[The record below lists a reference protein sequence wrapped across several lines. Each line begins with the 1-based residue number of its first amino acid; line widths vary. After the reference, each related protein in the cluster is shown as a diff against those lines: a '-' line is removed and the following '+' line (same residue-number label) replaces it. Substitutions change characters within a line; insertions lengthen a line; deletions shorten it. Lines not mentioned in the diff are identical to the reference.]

1 MSIKVKINNDWVDT
15 NIKAVRGVNHVNSE
29 DVYTKQE
36 SDALF
41 SDKVSKTDITQ
52 STGTSTTSVMSQ
64 KAISDALSKKAD
76 QTNSQ
81 QTIRAGVTWTNDIY
95 LGDEAHQIS
104 SNNNGD
110 LTYNGDKV
118 MVGATVSNEVSLVQN
133 TGQSTTSVMS
143 QKAVSDAI
151 NKLKN
156 AGYLYAGIATPTTNT
171 GTPDGPVFYIATT
184 AGSYSNFGN
193 IEISKGE
200 SAIIKWNNGIWTKN
214 TFKPMTDF
222 NSVFD
227 AEGKSLTDKFSNLE
241 QEMNGYELEGEGTHE
256 GSEYF
261 EYHFVPGVSYTLK
274 NIGTIPFNAYT
285 RVTTT
290 SDENIDVIVSGS
302 GITSNNEITFTATG
316 DANYLRIYW
325 FAPNGGKFRIVSESL
340 VGKVSDLEDGQTELR
355 EQIEFVQDAFVVPSR
370 TYNDLLHSQ
379 EQGHLIGKFKN
390 LNITSTSNT
399 PLPSESLIAG
409 DKVYIIAETDD
420 LTAADMENIYV
431 RNYRPSAAP
440 YSTFKFYFS
449 HQFKN
454 VYFAEITYDIVDGY
468 KFVLTSII
476 GRPIII
482 KKLVITKGG
491 LVYSNEESSESGK
504 VRSVFVSPTGSDNAD
519 GSEAS
524 PYRTFS
530 KAIGDGNVN
539 IIAEPGNYG
548 AETLQ
553 LFQKHN
559 INISVRYKETSEYDK
574 IKQNAI
580 IDNSITELVSSDSAT
595 GLLKFALSAP
605 TNSNW
610 YKVFVSHTLP
620 PQIAGTQTPTYNVVL
635 WKHFITNEMEDYKLV
650 PVLSLALCQSTQ
662 DSFFYDS
669 SAGLVYINSSNSDV
683 QFKRLSLE
691 TSTICMLKECI
702 NVHIENLTFKYGF
715 EFGFI
720 AEDSSN
726 ISLYGCEA
734 DHTAVRTNI
743 YGAKGT
749 TMTLNCCKA
758 YKATGDGFGCSDKAR
773 LDLINCTGSYNYDD
787 GVSHHR
793 ASEGIIV
800 GGTFE
805 NNGKGGIA
813 TPTYNSVVNI
823 YGAVSKGNKYGI
835 LAVSESTMPIA
846 TFIANG
852 CVLANNSVAGM
863 LISRYR
869 CLSINN
875 MFFNNATDKQ
885 TSESGSIE
893 EFGT

>member
-1 MSIKVKINNDWVDT
+1 MSNYNSLKTTIDAHIKQNGNQEIT
-15 NIKAVRGVNHVNSE
+15 GQILNS
-29 DVYTKQE
+29 VLNQM
-36 SDALF
+36 
-41 SDKVSKTDITQ
+41 V
-52 STGTSTTSVMSQ
+52 TTLGAGYQ
-64 KAISDALSKKAD
+64 F
-76 QTNSQ
+76 
-81 QTIRAGVTWTNDIY
+81 AGV
-95 LGDEAHQIS
+95 
-104 SNNNGD
+104 
-110 LTYNGDKV
+110 
-118 MVGATVSNEVSLVQN
+118 AT
-133 TGQSTTSVMS
+133 
-143 QKAVSDAI
+143 
-151 NKLKN
+151 
-156 AGYLYAGIATPTTNT
+156 IATNP
-171 GTPDGPVFYIATT
+171 GTPDAKVFYIANGKGT
-184 AGSYSNFGN
+184 YEKFGGL
-193 IEISKGE
+193 EVTEDDVVVLYWDTSWHKV
-200 SAIIKWNNGIWTKN
+200 STGIASQAKL
-214 TFKPMTDF
+214 
-222 NSVFD
+222 S
-227 AEGKSLTDKFSNLE
+227 ELE
-241 QEMNGYELEGEGTHE
+241 QEVNGDELSEEGTHE

-274 NIGTIPFNAYT
+274 NIGTILFNAYT
-285 RVTTT
+285 RETTT
-290 SDENIDVIVSGS
+290 STEIVDTIVTNSGLQP
-302 GITSNNEITFTATG
+302 GREITFTATG
-316 DANYLRIYW
+316 AANYLLIYW
-325 FAPNGGKFRIVSESL
+325 FAANGGQFKIAKESL
-340 VGKVSDLEDGQTELR
+340 VERISDLEKRSTE
-355 EQIEFVQDAFVVPSR
+355 VR
-370 TYNDLLHSQ
+370 T
-379 EQGHLIGKFKN
+379 
-390 LNITSTSNT
+390 
-399 PLPSESLIAG
+399 A
-409 DKVYIIAETDD
+409 
-420 LTAADMENIYV
+420 
-431 RNYRPSAAP
+431 
-440 YSTFKFYFS
+440 
-449 HQFKN
+449 
-454 VYFAEITYDIVDGY
+454 
-468 KFVLTSII
+468 
-476 GRPIII
+476 
-482 KKLVITKGG
+482 
-491 LVYSNEESSESGK
+491 
-504 VRSVFVSPTGSDNAD
+504 FVSPTGSDLAD
-519 GSEAS
+519 GSETS

-548 AETLQ
+548 AEALQ
-553 LFQKHN
+553 LFQKRN
-559 INISVRYKETSEYDK
+559 INISVRYKATPEYDK

-605 TNSNW
+605 TTSNW

-691 TSTICMLKECI
+691 TSTICILNQCT

-715 EFGFI
+715 EYGFY
-720 AEDSSN
+720 AENSSN

-734 DHTAVRTNI
+734 DHTTVRANICGTN
-743 YGAKGT
+743 GT

-758 YKATGDGFGCSDKAR
+758 YKATGDGFACSDKAR

-823 YGAVSKGNKYGI
+823 YGAVSKGNRYGI

-875 MFFNNATDKQ
+875 VFSGNTTDKQ

-893 EFGT
+893 EFGS